1 MPAFRLS
8 LQTTTFHCI
17 PSSVFWQCDGEDGKA
32 IQGRKR
38 FQPEQDQREIM
49 RENREKSRV
58 TAAGLSQSVI
68 KKRLTPVWEIIW
80 D

>member
-17 PSSVFWQCDGEDGKA
+17 PSSVFLQCDGEDGKA
-32 IQGRKR
+32 IRGRKL
-38 FQPEQDQREIM
+38 FQPEQDQKEIM
-49 RENREKSRV
+49 TENREKSRV

-68 KKRLTPVWEIIW
+68 KKRLTPVREIIW

>member
-17 PSSVFWQCDGEDGKA
+17 PSSVFLQCDGEDGKA
-32 IQGRKR
+32 IQGRKL
-38 FQPEQDQREIM
+38 FQPEQDQKEIM

-58 TAAGLSQSVI
+58 TAAGLSQSV
-68 KKRLTPVWEIIW
+68 KRLTPVWEIIW

>member
-17 PSSVFWQCDGEDGKA
+17 PSSVFLQRDGEDGKA
-32 IQGRKR
+32 IQGRKL
-38 FQPEQDQREIM
+38 FQPEQEQKEIM
-49 RENREKSRV
+49 TENKEKSRV

-68 KKRLTPVWEIIW
+68 KKPLTPVWEIIW